1 MCGIAGVWS
10 PAPIGSP
17 EAIDIHVRQMA
28 DMLLHRGPDD
38 VGSWSDGRVG
48 LGHTRLSIIDL
59 SFAAHQPMVDEADS
73 IRLVFNGEIY
83 NFPELRE
90 QLIALGHHF
99 KSTSDTEVI
108 LRGYIEWRDGVVS
121 RLRGMFAFA
130 IWDARDD
137 RLLLARDRIGQKPLN
152 YGWAGST
159 FVFGSEIKA
168 LLRWP
173 GFERAANLEALQQ
186 YFMFRY
192 VPGTDTAFA
201 GIQRLE
207 PAHYL
212 TIDHAGRMEKHR
224 YWELPAPGSGPK
236 RDQVTLEAELLE
248 QLDEAVEMRMISDVP
263 LGAFL
268 SGGVDSSAVVASMA
282 LASSEPVR
290 TFTVG
295 FEATSGIDEREYAK
309 LVADLYGTD
318 HTEYV
323 ISPDVD
329 AITHSLAW
337 FYGEPYAD
345 EVTIPT
351 YCISAIA
358 RRDVTVA
365 LNGDGGDEAFLGYRR
380 HAASRMGARVDR
392 IPLPLRR
399 MVSAFGRNRR
409 LLGSRNRTVRNV
421 GKALAGAARSPVERY
436 TDWVTYGTDG
446 ILSVLATPDLREHL
460 HDRAVAR
467 FTPYFAGDIRP
478 EDAASRA
485 DMQALLNENLE
496 VRVDIATMANGLE
509 GRSPFLDH
517 KFLEWAAA
525 IPPQQRMQGMELKS
539 LLKKAL
545 LPRVPKEVMYRPKQ
559 GFFMDFAFLTE
570 REAMIRDV
578 VMAPEA
584 TGRGLLDPVKV
595 GRLLDEHYNGG
606 NRHNAEVFMLFILE
620 QWFQMWIDPPAIPTS
635 PPPTPRIDT

>member
-1 MCGIAGVWS
+1 
-10 PAPIGSP
+10 
-17 EAIDIHVRQMA
+17 
-28 DMLLHRGPDD
+28 
-38 VGSWSDGRVG
+38 
-48 LGHTRLSIIDL
+48 
-59 SFAAHQPMVDEADS
+59 
-73 IRLVFNGEIY
+73 
-83 NFPELRE
+83 
-90 QLIALGHHF
+90 
-99 KSTSDTEVI
+99 
-108 LRGYIEWRDGVVS
+108 
-121 RLRGMFAFA
+121 
-130 IWDARDD
+130 
-137 RLLLARDRIGQKPLN
+137 
-152 YGWAGST
+152 
-159 FVFGSEIKA
+159 
-168 LLRWP
+168 
-173 GFERAANLEALQQ
+173 
-186 YFMFRY
+186 
-192 VPGTDTAFA
+192 
-201 GIQRLE
+201 
-207 PAHYL
+207 
-212 TIDHAGRMEKHR
+212 
-224 YWELPAPGSGPK
+224 
-236 RDQVTLEAELLE
+236 
-248 QLDEAVEMRMISDVP
+248 MISDVP

-282 LASSEPVR
+282 LVSSEPVR

-295 FEATSGIDEREYAK
+295 FEAASGIDERRYAHM
-309 LVADLYGTD
+309 VAERYGTR

-380 HAASRMGARVDR
+380 HAASRMGARVDH
-392 IPLPLRR
+392 IPLALRR
-399 MVSAFGRNRR
+399 LVSTLGRNPR
-409 LLGSRNRTVRNV
+409 LLQNHNRSVRNV
-421 GKALAGAARSPVERY
+421 GKALAGAAQTPVERY
-436 TDWVTYGTDG
+436 TDWVTYGTDD
-446 ILSVLATPDLREHL
+446 LLNVLATPDMRDHL
-460 HDRAVAR
+460 YRDAVAR
-467 FTPYFAGDIRP
+467 FAPYFAGDIRP

-517 KFLEWAAA
+517 KFIEWAAA
-525 IPPQQRMQGMELKS
+525 IPPQQRMRGMELKS

-559 GFFMDFAFLTE
+559 GFFMDFGFLTE

-578 VMAPEA
+578 VLAPAA
-584 TGRGLLDPVKV
+584 TGRGLLDPARVR
-595 GRLLDEHYNGG
+595 RLLDQHYHGG

-635 PPPTPRIDT
+635 PPPAPRIDG